1 MSRREQREEAF
12 KTLFASE
19 VKGRYKPDHRADFT
33 RELVEGVRDHQET
46 IDEQL
51 STHLTDW
58 RMDRIHPVERVL
70 LRIGTYEILY
80 TGTSKAV
87 VINEA
92 VELAKKYGDEKTP
105 SFVNGILD
113 NFAKPAPDQQP
124 SS

>member
-1 MSRREQREEAF
+1 MSRREQREKAF
-12 KTLFASE
+12 KTLFATE
-19 VKGRYKPDHRADFT
+19 VKGQYEPEEWGDFT
-33 RELVEGVRDHQET
+33 QELVEGVRGHRET
-46 IDEQL
+46 IDERL
-51 STHLTDW
+51 SKHLTDW

-80 TGTSKAV
+80 TDTSKAV

-113 NFAKPAPDQQP
+113 NFAKPAPDPP
-124 SS
+124 SSS